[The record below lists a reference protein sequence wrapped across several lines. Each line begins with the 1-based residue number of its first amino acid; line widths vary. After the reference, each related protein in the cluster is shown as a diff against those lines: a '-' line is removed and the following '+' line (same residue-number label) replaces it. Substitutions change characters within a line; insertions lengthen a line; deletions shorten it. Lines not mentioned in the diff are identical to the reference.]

1 MATLIIL
8 LISFCIAWLLNTFV
22 LKNYFTWSFM
32 GRIALAV
39 MLLFTGSAHFYKAE
53 EMIQMIPEFLPN
65 KIQWVHYTGLLEIAA
80 AIGLL
85 ISRTAKWTSIVL
97 IFFFLSILPANIIG
111 SLKKVEL
118 GGMENGLVYLY
129 FRIPLQLFFIG
140 WTYYFGIHRLDNH
153 LFRLAVTNPTN
164 K

>member
-1 MATLIIL
+1 MTTLIIL

-22 LKNYFTWSFM
+22 LKTFFSWSLT

-39 MLLFTGSAHFYKAE
+39 MLLFTGSAHFYKTE
-53 EMIQMIPEFLPN
+53 EMIQMMPEFLPN
-65 KIQWVHYTGLLEIAA
+65 KLQWVNYTGVLEIVT

-97 IFFFLSILPANIIG
+97 IFFFLAILPANIIG

-118 GGMENGLVYLY
+118 GGMENGPVYLY
-129 FRIPLQLFFIG
+129 FRIPLQFFFIG
-140 WTYYFGIHRLDNH
+140 WTYYFGIHRLDKH
-153 LFRLAVTNPTN
+153 LFKLAVNNPTN